1 MREIKFRGRRF
12 DNGEWVYGSLISVD
26 DTAFIIDKSDIDYN
40 PDTNTTAF
48 WFDITED
55 EVDPATVGQYTG
67 LKDRDGKEIYE
78 GDSIS
83 GSYGIYGLEIAGIIE
98 PVIGGFVLRCPN
110 GGYLTF
116 GDFHGCVF
124 HKVGNIHDNPELLID
139 KEQ

>member
-48 WFDITED
+48 WFDTTED

-67 LKDRDGKEIYE
+67 LNDRGGKEIYE
-78 GDSIS
+78 GDIIR
-83 GSYGIYGLEIAGIIE
+83 YFRPETLFIDYTGIIKFKDCSFNFYHMD
-98 PVIGGFVLRCPN
+98 GDGMLRMRDFN
-110 GGYLTF
+110 GLAIEIL
-116 GDFHGCVF
+116 
-124 HKVGNIHDNPELLID
+124 GNIHDNPELL
-139 KEQ
+139 KTE